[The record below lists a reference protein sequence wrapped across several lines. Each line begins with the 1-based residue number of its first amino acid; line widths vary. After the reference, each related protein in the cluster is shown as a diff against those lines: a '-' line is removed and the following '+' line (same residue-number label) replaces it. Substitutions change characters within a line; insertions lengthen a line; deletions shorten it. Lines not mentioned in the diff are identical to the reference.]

1 MDKLIINFSPTGMIP
16 TKNQTPHVPI
26 TENEIVDDVLEAC
39 ELGITMTHLHVRDEV
54 TQQSCY
60 KRELYA
66 SVIEGIRAFAP
77 TLVICVSTSGRVF
90 NDFERRSEVLHLTA
104 GLKPDMASLTLSS
117 LNFNSQA
124 SVNDPGMISRLAK
137 TMLANTIK
145 PELEVFDSG
154 MVNYAKYLIKK
165 GVLKPPFYF
174 NLILGNI
181 SCAQADLLHAG
192 LLINDLPEQTIF
204 SIGGVGNYQLRMNSL
219 AISMGCG
226 VRVGLEDNIWY
237 DKNRT
242 KLASN
247 ADLLRRIKEIA
258 RANERELMTS
268 SELRNILGLNNGF
281 GAYGVKEAG
290 SSPW

>member
-1 MDKLIINFSPTGMIP
+1 MDKLIINFTPTGMIP
-16 TKNQTPHVPI
+16 TKSQTPYVPI
-26 TENEIVDDVLEAC
+26 TEHEIVEDVLKAC
-39 ELGITMTHLHVRDEV
+39 ELGITMAHLHVRDEV

-60 KRELYA
+60 KMDRYA
-66 SVIEGIRAFAP
+66 RVIEGIRAFAP
-77 TLVICVSTSGRVF
+77 TLVICVSTSGRIF
-90 NDFERRSEVLHLTA
+90 NDFEKRSEVLHLTA

-124 SVNDPGMISRLAK
+124 SINDPNMISRLAQK
-137 TMLANTIK
+137 MLDNAIK

-154 MVNYAKYLIKK
+154 MVNYAKHLIKR
-165 GVLKPPFYF
+165 GILKPPYYF

-219 AISMGCG
+219 AVSMGCG

-237 DKNRT
+237 DNNRT

-268 SELRNILGLNNGF
+268 SELRNILGLNHGF
-281 GAYGVKEAG
+281 GAYGVKE
-290 SSPW
+290 S

>member
-1 MDKLIINFSPTGMIP
+1 M
-16 TKNQTPHVPI
+16 
-26 TENEIVDDVLEAC
+26 
-39 ELGITMTHLHVRDEV
+39 
-54 TQQSCY
+54 
-60 KRELYA
+60 
-66 SVIEGIRAFAP
+66 
-77 TLVICVSTSGRVF
+77 VICVSTSGRIF
-90 NDFERRSEVLHLTA
+90 NDFEKRSEVLHLTA

-124 SVNDPGMISRLAK
+124 SINDPNMISRLAQK
-137 TMLANTIK
+137 MLDNTIK

-154 MVNYAKYLIKK
+154 MVNYAKHLIKK
-165 GVLKPPFYF
+165 GILKPPYYF

-192 LLINDLPEQTIF
+192 LLINDLPEQTVF

-219 AISMGCG
+219 AVSMGCG

-237 DKNRT
+237 DNNRT

-268 SELRNILGLNNGF
+268 SELRNMLGLNHGF
-281 GAYGVKEAG
+281 GAYGVKE
-290 SSPW
+290 S

>member
-1 MDKLIINFSPTGMIP
+1 MDKLIINFTPTGMIP
-16 TKNQTPHVPI
+16 TKSQTPHVPI
-26 TENEIVDDVLEAC
+26 TEHEIVEDVLKAC
-39 ELGITMTHLHVRDEV
+39 ELGITMAHLHVRDEV

-60 KRELYA
+60 KMDRYA
-66 SVIEGIRAFAP
+66 RVIEGIRAFAP
-77 TLVICVSTSGRVF
+77 TLVICVSTSGRIF
-90 NDFERRSEVLHLTA
+90 NDFEKRSEVLHLTA

-124 SVNDPGMISRLAK
+124 SINDPNMISRLAQK
-137 TMLANTIK
+137 MLDNTIK

-154 MVNYAKYLIKK
+154 MVNYARYLIKK
-165 GVLKPPFYF
+165 GILKPPYYF

-192 LLINDLPEQTIF
+192 LLINDLPEQTVF

-219 AISMGCG
+219 AVSMGCG

-237 DKNRT
+237 DNNKT

-268 SELRNILGLNNGF
+268 SELRNMLGLNHGF
-281 GAYGVKEAG
+281 GAYGVKD
-290 SSPW
+290 S

>member
-1 MDKLIINFSPTGMIP
+1 MDKLIINFTPTGMLP
-16 TKNQTPHVPI
+16 TKSQTPRVPI
-26 TENEIVDDVLEAC
+26 TENEIVEDVLKAC
-39 ELGITMTHLHVRDEV
+39 ELGITMVHLHVRDEV

-60 KRELYA
+60 KMDRYA
-66 SVIEGIRAFAP
+66 RVIEGIRAFAP
-77 TLVICVSTSGRVF
+77 TLVICVSTSGRIF
-90 NDFERRSEVLHLTA
+90 NDFEKRSEVLHLTA

-124 SVNDPGMISRLAK
+124 SINDPNMIFRLAQK
-137 TMLANTIK
+137 MLDNNIK

-165 GVLKPPFYF
+165 GILKPPYYF

-181 SCAQADLLHAG
+181 SCAQADLLHTG
-192 LLINDLPEQTIF
+192 LLINELPEQAVF

-219 AISMGCG
+219 AVSMGFG
-226 VRVGLEDNIWY
+226 VRVGIEDNIWY

-247 ADLLRRIKEIA
+247 ADLLHRIKEIA
-258 RANERELMTS
+258 KANERELMTA

-281 GAYGVKEAG
+281 GAYGVKE
-290 SSPW
+290 S

>member
-1 MDKLIINFSPTGMIP
+1 MDKLIINFTPTGMIP
-16 TKNQTPHVPI
+16 TKSQTPHVPI
-26 TENEIVDDVLEAC
+26 TEHEIVEDVLKAC
-39 ELGITMTHLHVRDEV
+39 ELGITMAHLHVRDEV

-60 KRELYA
+60 KMDRYA
-66 SVIEGIRAFAP
+66 RVIEGIRAFAP
-77 TLVICVSTSGRVF
+77 TLVICVSTSGRIF
-90 NDFERRSEVLHLTA
+90 NDFEKRSEVLHLTA

-124 SVNDPGMISRLAK
+124 SINDPNMISRLAQK
-137 TMLANTIK
+137 MLDNTIK

-154 MVNYAKYLIKK
+154 MVNYAKHLIKK
-165 GVLKPPFYF
+165 GILKPPYYF

-192 LLINDLPEQTIF
+192 LLINDLPEQTVF

-219 AISMGCG
+219 AVSMGCG

-237 DKNRT
+237 DNNKT

-281 GAYGVKEAG
+281 GAYGVKE
-290 SSPW
+290 S

>member
-1 MDKLIINFSPTGMIP
+1 MDKLIINFTPTGMIP
-16 TKNQTPHVPI
+16 TKSQTPHVPI
-26 TENEIVDDVLEAC
+26 TEHEIVEDVLKAC
-39 ELGITMTHLHVRDEV
+39 ELGITMAHLHVRDEV

-60 KRELYA
+60 KMDRYA
-66 SVIEGIRAFAP
+66 RVIEGIRAFAP
-77 TLVICVSTSGRVF
+77 TLVICVSTSGRIF
-90 NDFERRSEVLHLTA
+90 NDFEKRSEVLHLTA

-124 SVNDPGMISRLAK
+124 SINDPNMISRLAQK
-137 TMLANTIK
+137 MLDNTIK

-154 MVNYAKYLIKK
+154 MANYAKHLIKK
-165 GVLKPPFYF
+165 GILKPPYYF

-192 LLINDLPEQTIF
+192 LLINDLPEQTVF

-219 AISMGCG
+219 AVSMGCG

-237 DKNRT
+237 DNNKT

-281 GAYGVKEAG
+281 GAYGVKE
-290 SSPW
+290 S

>member
-1 MDKLIINFSPTGMIP
+1 MDKLIINFTPTGMIP
-16 TKNQTPHVPI
+16 TKSQTPYVPI
-26 TENEIVDDVLEAC
+26 TEHEIVDDVLKAC
-39 ELGITMTHLHVRDEV
+39 ELGITMAHIHVRDEV

-60 KRELYA
+60 KMERYA
-66 SVIEGIRAFAP
+66 RIIEGIRAFVP
-77 TLVICVSTSGRVF
+77 TLVLCVSTSGRIF

-124 SVNDPGMISRLAK
+124 SINDPDMISRLAK

-165 GVLKPPFYF
+165 GILKPPYYF

-258 RANERELMTS
+258 RANEREVMTS
-268 SELRNILGLNNGF
+268 SELRNMLGLNNGF
-281 GAYGVKEAG
+281 GAYGVKET
-290 SSPW
+290 

>member
-1 MDKLIINFSPTGMIP
+1 MRKQKTFLFQLVRVKYFSLDFINDF
-16 TKNQTPHVPI
+16 V
-26 TENEIVDDVLEAC
+26 EDVLKAC
-39 ELGITMTHLHVRDEV
+39 ELGITMAHLHVRDEV

-60 KRELYA
+60 KMDRYA
-66 SVIEGIRAFAP
+66 RVIEGIRAFAP
-77 TLVICVSTSGRVF
+77 TLVICVSTSGRIF
-90 NDFERRSEVLHLTA
+90 NDFEKRSEVLHLTA

-124 SVNDPGMISRLAK
+124 SINDPNMISRLAQK
-137 TMLANTIK
+137 MLDNTIK

-154 MVNYAKYLIKK
+154 MVNYARYLIKK
-165 GVLKPPFYF
+165 GILKPPYYF

-192 LLINDLPEQTIF
+192 LLINDLPEQTVF

-219 AISMGCG
+219 AVSMGCG

-237 DKNRT
+237 DNNRT

-268 SELRNILGLNNGF
+268 SELRNMLGLNHGF
-281 GAYGVKEAG
+281 GAYGVKE
-290 SSPW
+290 S

>member
-1 MDKLIINFSPTGMIP
+1 MDKLIINFTPTGMIP
-16 TKNQTPHVPI
+16 TKSQTPHVPI
-26 TENEIVDDVLEAC
+26 TENEIVDDVLKAC
-39 ELGITMTHLHVRDEV
+39 ELGITMAHLHVRDEV

-60 KRELYA
+60 KMERYA
-66 SVIEGIRAFAP
+66 RIIEGIRAVAP
-77 TLVICVSTSGRVF
+77 TLVLCVSTSGRIF
-90 NDFERRSEVLHLTA
+90 NDFERRSEVLNLTA

-124 SVNDPGMISRLAK
+124 SINDPNMISRLAQK
-137 TMLANTIK
+137 MLDNNIK

-154 MVNYAKYLIKK
+154 MANYAKYLIKK
-165 GVLKPPFYF
+165 GILKPPYYF

-192 LLINDLPEQTIF
+192 LLINDLPEQTVF

-237 DKNRT
+237 DNNRT

-247 ADLLRRIKEIA
+247 SDLLRRIKEIA
-258 RANERELMTS
+258 RTNERELMTS

-281 GAYGVKEAG
+281 GVYGVKET
-290 SSPW
+290 

>member
-1 MDKLIINFSPTGMIP
+1 MDKLIINFIPTGMIP
-16 TKNQTPHVPI
+16 TKSQTPHVPI
-26 TENEIVDDVLEAC
+26 TENEIVEDVLKAC
-39 ELGITMTHLHVRDEV
+39 ELGITMVHLHVRDEV

-60 KRELYA
+60 KMDRYA
-66 SVIEGIRAFAP
+66 RIIEGVRAFAP
-77 TLVICVSTSGRVF
+77 TLVICVSTSGRIF
-90 NDFERRSEVLHLTA
+90 NDFEKRSEVLHLTA

-124 SVNDPGMISRLAK
+124 SINDPNMISRLAQK
-137 TMLANTIK
+137 MLDNNIK

-165 GVLKPPFYF
+165 GILKPPYYF

-192 LLINDLPEQTIF
+192 LLINDLPEQTVF

-219 AISMGCG
+219 AVSMGCG

-237 DKNRT
+237 DNNRT

-247 ADLLRRIKEIA
+247 TDLLRRIKEIA
-258 RANERELMTS
+258 GANERELMTS
-268 SELRNILGLNNGF
+268 SELRNMLDLNHGF
-281 GAYGVKEAG
+281 GAYGVKDA
-290 SSPW
+290 

>member
-1 MDKLIINFSPTGMIP
+1 MDFINDF
-16 TKNQTPHVPI
+16 V
-26 TENEIVDDVLEAC
+26 EDVLKAC
-39 ELGITMTHLHVRDEV
+39 ELGITMAHLHVRDEV

-60 KRELYA
+60 KMDRYA
-66 SVIEGIRAFAP
+66 RVIEGIRAFAP
-77 TLVICVSTSGRVF
+77 TLVICVSTSGRIF
-90 NDFERRSEVLHLTA
+90 NDFEKRSEVLHLTA

-124 SVNDPGMISRLAK
+124 SINDPNMISRLAQK
-137 TMLANTIK
+137 MLDNTIK

-165 GVLKPPFYF
+165 GILKPPYYF

-192 LLINDLPEQTIF
+192 LLINDLPEQTVF

-219 AISMGCG
+219 AVSMGCG

-237 DKNRT
+237 DNNRT

-268 SELRNILGLNNGF
+268 SELRNMLGLNHGF
-281 GAYGVKEAG
+281 GAYGVKD
-290 SSPW
+290 S

>member
-1 MDKLIINFSPTGMIP
+1 MDKLIINFTPTGMIP
-16 TKNQTPHVPI
+16 TKSQTPHVPI
-26 TENEIVDDVLEAC
+26 TENEIVDDVLKAC
-39 ELGITMTHLHVRDEV
+39 ELGITMAHLHVRDEV

-60 KRELYA
+60 KMERYA
-66 SVIEGIRAFAP
+66 RIIEGIRAVAP
-77 TLVICVSTSGRVF
+77 TLVLCVSTSGRIF
-90 NDFERRSEVLHLTA
+90 NDFERRSEVLNLTA

-124 SVNDPGMISRLAK
+124 SINDPNMISRLAQK
-137 TMLANTIK
+137 MLDNNIK

-154 MVNYAKYLIKK
+154 MANYAKYLIKK
-165 GVLKPPFYF
+165 GILKPPYYF

-192 LLINDLPEQTIF
+192 LLINDLPEQTVF
-204 SIGGVGNYQLRMNSL
+204 SIGGVGNYQLRMDSL

-237 DKNRT
+237 DNNRT

-247 ADLLRRIKEIA
+247 SDLLRRIKEIA
-258 RANERELMTS
+258 RTNERELMTS

-281 GAYGVKEAG
+281 GVYGVKET
-290 SSPW
+290 

>member
-1 MDKLIINFSPTGMIP
+1 MDKLIINFTPTGMIP
-16 TKNQTPHVPI
+16 TKSQTPHVPI
-26 TENEIVDDVLEAC
+26 TENEIVEDVLKAC
-39 ELGITMTHLHVRDEV
+39 ELGITMAHLHVRDEV

-60 KRELYA
+60 KMDRYA
-66 SVIEGIRAFAP
+66 RVIEGIRAFAP
-77 TLVICVSTSGRVF
+77 TLVICVSTSGRIF
-90 NDFERRSEVLHLTA
+90 NDFEKRSEVLHLTA
-104 GLKPDMASLTLSS
+104 SLKPDMASLTLSS

-124 SVNDPGMISRLAK
+124 SINDPNMISRLAQK
-137 TMLANTIK
+137 MLDNTIK

-154 MVNYAKYLIKK
+154 MVNYAKHLIKR
-165 GVLKPPFYF
+165 GILKPPYYF

-192 LLINDLPEQTIF
+192 LLINDLPEQTVF

-219 AISMGCG
+219 AVSMGCG

-237 DKNRT
+237 DNNRT

-268 SELRNILGLNNGF
+268 SELRNILGLNHGF
-281 GAYGVKEAG
+281 GAYGVKE
-290 SSPW
+290 S